1 MKKFVKWFLFGLF
14 LCGCIALVVCYMVIP
29 ERTKGAIDI
38 VIEYLNTPIGIIGGT
53 TITLGFVG
61 FMVVKT
67 LLKIKGDNF
76 KKQLEEI
83 KKAYEEKLAL
93 VKEYKEQGDKAYE
106 YAKGLV
112 ACVHGRMDYIEKE
125 LIAMCQVIPNKKVNE
140 LGEKIENGSLALK
153 NEQEQM
159 LDKIDNNFDNYVN
172 EQDKVKKLES
182 KVEYLVGIVEKVVND
197 NGETT
202 ND

>member
-112 ACVHGRMDYIEKE
+112 ACVNGRIEYMEQE
-125 LIAMCQVIPNKKVNE
+125 LIAMCQTIPNKKVNE

-172 EQDKVKKLES
+172 EQDKVKELEN